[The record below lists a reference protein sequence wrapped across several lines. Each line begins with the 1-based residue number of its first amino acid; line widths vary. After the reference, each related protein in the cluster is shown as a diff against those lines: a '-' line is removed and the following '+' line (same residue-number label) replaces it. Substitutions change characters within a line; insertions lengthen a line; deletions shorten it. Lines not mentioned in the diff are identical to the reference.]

1 MLGFLKEKIKKVYN
15 SFTTKVSSIFSR
27 ASLDEEFIK
36 ELNDLLL
43 SADTGIKAT
52 TKIIENL
59 QKHIANKTVDS
70 LEQAKQELEQYLISV
85 LKVEKSE
92 TVHPAVLLL
101 VGVNGTGK
109 TTFAAKLAALL
120 KAQGKRVL
128 LVAGDTFRAAAT
140 QQLAQWGQ
148 RAGVQVFI
156 GRDNQDPAA
165 VIFDACKMFT
175 EQGFD
180 HLIIDTAGRLQTKVN
195 LMREL
200 EKIRRII
207 DKQLEGYQIS
217 TWLAVDSMLGQNSLR
232 QAELFYES
240 TQITGVVLT
249 KFDGSGKG
257 GIVFAIADQ
266 LQVPILYFTFGEA
279 LGDIKVF
286 DAAQYVEEL
295 LNE

>member
-27 ASLDEEFIK
+27 ASLDDEFIK

-43 SADTGIKAT
+43 GADTGIKAT
-52 TKIIENL
+52 TKIIQNL
-59 QKHIANKTVDS
+59 QKQIANKSVDS
-70 LEQAKQELEQYLISV
+70 LEEAKKELEQYLTSV
-85 LKVEKSE
+85 LNGEKKE
-92 TVHPAVLLL
+92 TVHPTVLLL

-140 QQLAQWGQ
+140 QQLAEWGR
-148 RAGVQVFI
+148 RADVQVFV

-165 VIFDACKMFT
+165 VIFDACKVFI
-175 EQGFD
+175 EQGFN

-195 LMREL
+195 LMKEL

-266 LQVPILYFTFGEA
+266 LQVPILYVTFGEA
-279 LGDIKVF
+279 LEDIKVF
-286 DAAQYVEEL
+286 DAAHYVEEL

>member
-15 SFTTKVSSIFSR
+15 SFTTKVSSLFSR

-36 ELNDLLL
+36 ELSDLLL
-43 SADTGIKAT
+43 GADTGIKAT
-52 TKIIENL
+52 NKIIDNL
-59 QKHIANKTVDS
+59 QKQIANKTVDS
-70 LEQAKQELEQYLISV
+70 LEQAKQELETYLTSV
-85 LKVEKSE
+85 LSVEKVE
-92 TVHPAVLLL
+92 TATPTVLLL

-109 TTFAAKLAALL
+109 TTFAAKFAALL
-120 KAQGKRVL
+120 KEQGKRVL

-165 VIFDACKMFT
+165 VIFDACKLFV

-207 DKQLEGYQIS
+207 DKQLEGHQIS

-266 LQVPILYFTFGEA
+266 LQVPILYVTFGEA
-279 LGDIKVF
+279 LEDIRLF

>member
-43 SADTGIKAT
+43 AADTGIKAT
-52 TKIIENL
+52 TKIIQNL
-59 QKHIANKTVDS
+59 QKQIANKTIGS
-70 LEQAKQELEQYLISV
+70 LEQAKQELEHYLTSV
-85 LKVEKSE
+85 LKVEKTE
-92 TVHPAVLLL
+92 TLNPTVLLL

-140 QQLAQWGQ
+140 QQLAEWGR
-148 RAGVQVFI
+148 RADVEVFV
-156 GRDNQDPAA
+156 GRDSQDPAS
-165 VIFDACKMFT
+165 VIFDACKMFS
-175 EQGFD
+175 EEGFD

-207 DKQLEGYQIS
+207 DKQLDGYQIS

-266 LQVPILYFTFGEA
+266 LQVPIQYVTFGEA
-279 LGDIKVF
+279 LEDVKVF

>member
-59 QKHIANKTVDS
+59 QKQIANKTVDS